1 MDLAAI
7 GPRLA
12 RRWWVIAT
20 VAALAVLGAATA
32 TGGTSE
38 DHRTTLQFVL
48 RPDAAVSNGDLPGT
62 LDALKS
68 DGTLV
73 QTVVGV
79 LRSRAML
86 HRAAADADVTVGRDY
101 SIESTVQPGST
112 LIETTLGGPDRG
124 LVNRVAAGYGRA
136 ASNYVAASYPA
147 YVLARLS
154 SDAADGST
162 GPGTPQLVILA
173 LIVGSA
179 LGVALVLAELRF
191 EPQLRQLFAPVADW
205 RATRRPPSDGDDRTA
220 TAVPAP
226 ERETEREPEATPR
239 PEPRPRTEARP
250 QARLDPE
257 PGPDPE
263 PEPPVEPEREPPVEP
278 EREPA
283 VEAEPEPAVEA
294 EPEPA
299 VEPEREPAV
308 EAEPEPAVEPE
319 PEPERE
325 PAPTEP
331 DNAPTPVA
339 QSEPNGRHNADARPA
354 PDARHQADTWLRP
367 PTRPRADTRPK
378 ANGIWQPPAGPT
390 PAHRRAPPMR
400 HKGKG

>member
-20 VAALAVLGAATA
+20 LAALAVLGAATA

-38 DHRTTLQFVL
+38 DHRTTIQFVL
-48 RPDAAVSNGDLPGT
+48 RPDASVTNGDLPGT

-86 HRAAADADVTVGRDY
+86 HRAAADADLTVGPDY
-101 SIESTVQPGST
+101 SIQSTVQPGST

-154 SDAADGST
+154 ISSTDGST
-162 GPGTPQLVILA
+162 GPGTAQLVILA
-173 LIVGSA
+173 LVLGSA

-205 RATRRPPSDGDDRTA
+205 RATRSAASDGDDSTA
-220 TAVPAP
+220 IAVPAP
-226 ERETEREPEATPR
+226 KREAEREP
-239 PEPRPRTEARP
+239 
-250 QARLDPE
+250 QAR
-257 PGPDPE
+257 PDPE
-263 PEPPVEPEREPPVEP
+263 AGPQ
-278 EREPA
+278 
-283 VEAEPEPAVEA
+283 AEPEP
-294 EPEPA
+294 
-299 VEPEREPAV
+299 
-308 EAEPEPAVEPE
+308 EPEPAVEPE

-331 DNAPTPVA
+331 DEAATPVA
-339 QSEPNGRHNADARPA
+339 HGERNGRHNAEDRPALDARPKADA
-354 PDARHQADTWLRP
+354 PRKPATP
-367 PTRPRADTRPK
+367 PRAGTRPK
-378 ANGIWQPPAGPT
+378 ANGTWRPPTGAKPT
-390 PAHRRAPPMR
+390 YRRAPPMR

>member
-7 GPRLA
+7 GPRLV
-12 RRWWVIAT
+12 RRWWVVAT
-20 VAALAVLGAATA
+20 LAALAVLGAATA
-32 TGGTSE
+32 AGGTSE
-38 DHRTTLQFVL
+38 DHRTTIQFVL
-48 RPDAAVSNGDLPGT
+48 RPDPSVSNGDLPGT

-86 HRAAADADVTVGRDY
+86 RQAAADADLTVGPDY

-154 SDAADGST
+154 SDSADGST
-162 GPGTPQLVILA
+162 GPGTAQLVILA
-173 LIVGSA
+173 LVVGSA

-205 RATRRPPSDGDDRTA
+205 RATRRPASDGHDRTA
-220 TAVPAP
+220 SAVRAP
-226 ERETEREPEATPR
+226 EREAEGEPEAR
-239 PEPRPRTEARP
+239 PHHEAEP
-250 QARLDPE
+250 QAE
-257 PGPDPE
+257 P
-263 PEPPVEPEREPPVEP
+263 EPEREPEP
-278 EREPA
+278 
-283 VEAEPEPAVEA
+283 EPEPAVG
-294 EPEPA
+294 
-299 VEPEREPAV
+299 
-308 EAEPEPAVEPE
+308 PE

-331 DNAPTPVA
+331 DKAATPVA
-339 QSEPNGRHNADARPA
+339 QSEPNGRHKADDRPALDARPKA
-354 PDARHQADTWLRP
+354 GARRKPA
-367 PTRPRADTRPK
+367 TRPRADTRPK
-378 ANGIWQPPAGPT
+378 ANGTGARPAGPK
-390 PAHRRAPPMR
+390 PAHWRAPPMR

>member
-20 VAALAVLGAATA
+20 LAALAVLGAATA

-38 DHRTTLQFVL
+38 DHRTTIQFVL
-48 RPDAAVSNGDLPGT
+48 RPDASVSNGDLPGT

-86 HRAAADADVTVGRDY
+86 HRAAADADLTVGRDY
-101 SIESTVQPGST
+101 SIQSTVQPGST

-154 SDAADGST
+154 ISSTDGST
-162 GPGTPQLVILA
+162 GPGTAQLVILA
-173 LIVGSA
+173 LVLGSA

-205 RATRRPPSDGDDRTA
+205 RATRSTASDGDGDGHTA
-220 TAVPAP
+220 IAVPAP
-226 ERETEREPEATPR
+226 KREAE
-239 PEPRPRTEARP
+239 P
-250 QARLDPE
+250 QARPDPEAGPRADPE
-257 PGPDPE
+257 PEPE
-263 PEPPVEPEREPPVEP
+263 PEPPVEPE
-278 EREPA
+278 
-283 VEAEPEPAVEA
+283 
-294 EPEPA
+294 
-299 VEPEREPAV
+299 
-308 EAEPEPAVEPE
+308 PE
-319 PEPERE
+319 PEPE

-331 DNAPTPVA
+331 DEAATPVA
-339 QSEPNGRHNADARPA
+339 HGERNGRHQTDERPALDARPKADA
-354 PDARHQADTWLRP
+354 PPRKPATP
-367 PTRPRADTRPK
+367 PRAGTRPK
-378 ANGIWQPPAGPT
+378 ANGTWRPPAGSKPT
-390 PAHRRAPPMR
+390 YRRAPPMR